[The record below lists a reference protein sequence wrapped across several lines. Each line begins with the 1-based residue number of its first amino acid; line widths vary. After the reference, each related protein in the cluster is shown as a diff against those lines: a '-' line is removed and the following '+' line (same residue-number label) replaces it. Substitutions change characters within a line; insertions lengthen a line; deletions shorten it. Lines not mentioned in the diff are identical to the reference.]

1 MKERSSFICGARRD
15 ERDEFQVQSADR
27 TRPIMSRQR
36 PSSRCVYYLDPHLI
50 DFVSV
55 CCEYTSTCWRMIW
68 NVIAAPTVL
77 DEANLLRCSLIV
89 LACHHVDS
97 RNEAYVPPSTWVW
110 LALASFSSFF
120 CLLLTRQEA
129 AIATALVTLFLLEA
143 VLPIMFVMF
152 TTVLICKQVSLT
164 SGICIM
170 ASLWTI
176 LVALANWIRR
186 TVYQSMGHG

>member
-1 MKERSSFICGARRD
+1 MSS
-15 ERDEFQVQSADR
+15 SDR
-27 TRPIMSRQR
+27 TRPVMSRQR
-36 PSSRCVYYLDPHLI
+36 PSSRHIYYLDPHLI
-50 DFVSV
+50 DFFSI

-68 NVIAAPTVL
+68 SVVAAPTL
-77 DEANLLRCSLIV
+77 LNEANRLRCSLIV

-97 RNEAYVPPSTWVW
+97 RNDAYVPPSAWVW

-143 VLPIMFVMF
+143 VLPIIFVMF
-152 TTVLICKQVSLT
+152 TSVLIWKQASWT
-164 SGICIM
+164 FGICIM

-186 TVYQSMGHG
+186 TVYQSIGHG